1 MVVDVLLGMARLLR
15 ITKSGTLMEDGG
27 NVWVGLQKRVSFE
40 KIGPQFVLLLFPAI
54 CAFVIILTGE
64 RLIFSDL
71 AFIFGTILLI
81 ETIYFTYWGF
91 NADKN
96 AENGSQDDF
105 PREELGIE
113 FRLECPGCNRN
124 FFVHVNKEEER
135 IECKH
140 CQFTGEIEGS
150 ESILENG

>member
-1 MVVDVLLGMARLLR
+1 MISLRLLPQR
-15 ITKSGTLMEDGG
+15 
-27 NVWVGLQKRVSFE
+27 
-40 KIGPQFVLLLFPAI
+40 KIFLDDKFVLLLFPAI

-96 AENGSQDDF
+96 AENGSKDDF
-105 PREELGIE
+105 LGEELGIE
-113 FRLECPGCNRN
+113 FRLECPECNKS
-124 FFVHVNKEEER
+124 FFVRLNVR
-135 IECKH
+135 
-140 CQFTGEIEGS
+140 
-150 ESILENG
+150 LEV